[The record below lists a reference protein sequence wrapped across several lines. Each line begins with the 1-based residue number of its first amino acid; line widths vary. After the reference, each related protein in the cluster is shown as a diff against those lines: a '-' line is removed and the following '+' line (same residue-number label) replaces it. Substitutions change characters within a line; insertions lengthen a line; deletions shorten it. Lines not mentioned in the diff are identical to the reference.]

1 MANKYTQYGAVV
13 AGAVAIP
20 ALAKGVGAAASTWN
34 SFGGAQSQIAQSI
47 DAGGTAAD
55 AIGAMSGAAADAGVS
70 AMSSTFSSAINN
82 PAFLTGVGMGLVG
95 LALGSGSKIPSL
107 NLPNLAATAAV
118 GLSVSSLL
126 KQGKAAA
133 AALEQSSNARGG
145 SLTSPSNFKT
155 SEVVDP
161 NIAVMNEREKG
172 KTLQLT
178 FPKTLSPD
186 YWMRFSVR
194 KYNRTVTRSN
204 ASSELS
210 DFHTMIKLPLP
221 TNLVDAVKLSYQEL
235 SMGMFGGPMADIA
248 GNAYDT
254 GRSAGGMSGGI
265 RAGVDSLK
273 GGMSD
278 LLHDPNFA
286 QAVARKLLTN
296 STMSAAFDRITG
308 SAPNPHMAVTFNGV
322 NLKKHAYTWR
332 LSPDSYAE
340 SKELENI
347 IRNLQ
352 AAALPSTEG
361 EFALLLTFPDIVIVE
376 MNPANLIPFKPC
388 VIDSVGINYAPNGVP
403 SFFRAYD
410 TSADDGKRYPTEVEL
425 TIVLREMDIHT
436 SNMPFYSE
444 TRQGQTDYYAE
455 STPDSA
461 IQTSEATQLSD
472 LKPTTA

>member
-13 AGAVAIP
+13 AGATAIP
-20 ALAKGVGAAASTWN
+20 AVFKGVSAATDAFKASN
-34 SFGGAQSQIAQSI
+34 ALS
-47 DAGGTAAD
+47 AGTD
-55 AIGAMSGAAADAGVS
+55 ISGAMGAAADAGTS
-70 AMSSTFSSAINN
+70 AISSTFSSTLNN
-82 PAFLTGVGMGLVG
+82 PAFLTSVGLGLVG

-118 GLSVSSLL
+118 GLSVGALL

-133 AALEQSSNARGG
+133 AALEQSSMSRGG
-145 SLTSPSNFKT
+145 ALTTPSNFKT

-161 NIAVMNEREKG
+161 NIAVLNERERG
-172 KTLQLT
+172 KTLQLS

-194 KYNRTVTRSN
+194 KYNRTTTRSN
-204 ASSELS
+204 AASELS

-235 SMGMFGGPMADIA
+235 GMGMFGGPLMDIGGEA
-248 GNAYDT
+248 YDAARAYNGNAA
-254 GRSAGGMSGGI
+254 GKGGAAVGAAAGGMS
-265 RAGVDSLK
+265 RLLRDSNL
-273 GGMSD
+273 
-278 LLHDPNFA
+278 P
-286 QAVARKLLTN
+286 QAVARKLITN
-296 STMSAAFDRITG
+296 STLGSAFDMITG
-308 SAPNPHMAVTFNGV
+308 NAPNPHMAVTFNGV

-332 LSPDSYAE
+332 LSPDSYGE